1 MNGKSVVKLVGMAAV
16 VAVSFAVIVGSIH
29 AVKVFSELSDP
40 DKYVD
45 CNSDGEIDA
54 VVHNYESKE
63 YGSDAA
69 RDSCLEVG
77 FAPDNV
83 TTYDDANFESAEQAG
98 DAA

>member
-16 VAVSFAVIVGSIH
+16 VAVSFAAIAGSIH
-29 AVKVFSELSDP
+29 AVKVFSELSAP

-54 VVHNYESKE
+54 VVHNYESEE

-69 RDSCLEVG
+69 RDSCLEAG
-77 FAPDNV
+77 NAPVNV
-83 TTYDDANFESAEQAG
+83 TTYDASSVESAEQAG